1 MLEEICEAAAD
12 LDMLLSCFSG
22 ERNFHIFY
30 YMIAGLA
37 YQKKLEKYSFKL
49 YSQHQ

>member
-1 MLEEICEAAAD
+1 MKKLMIIIVFLPGFCICR
-12 LDMLLSCFSG
+12 G

-37 YQKKLEKYSFKL
+37 YNKKLEKYSFKL
-49 YSQHQ
+49 YAQHK